1 LRKLEIIVNGKK
13 KTIDCNVTLIDL
25 LNGMKFYPETVV
37 ISLNDVIVDRNDYGM
52 KTLKNNDSVEIIR
65 FMSGG

>member
-1 LRKLEIIVNGKK
+1 ML
-13 KTIDCNVTLIDL
+13 LIDL

-37 ISLNDVIVDRNDYGM
+37 ISLNDVIVDSNDYGM